1 MHKNN
6 CCLLGVILI
15 TSLATNN
22 CNLYLNMADT
32 SESLWPTVM
41 KKHFFFSPGLGDYPE
56 NQPVASPSCTA
67 AAGWAV
73 TRAAGRQ
80 EVGKLQHSRSNSAAY
95 RSVWGHFWPLH
106 LPSHYCSKGVYWTC
120 VICSTP
126 TCLCPWYSQIW
137 APALL
142 CFMSWQVIL

>member
-41 KKHFFFSPGLGDYPE
+41 KKHFFFF
-56 NQPVASPSCTA
+56 
-67 AAGWAV
+67 
-73 TRAAGRQ
+73 
-80 EVGKLQHSRSNSAAY
+80 LQDWVITQKINL
-95 RSVWGHFWPLH
+95 WLH
-106 LPSHYCSKGVYWTC
+106 P
-120 VICSTP
+120 
-126 TCLCPWYSQIW
+126 
-137 APALL
+137 PALL
-142 CFMSWQVIL
+142 LQAEQSPEQLEGRKWGSFNTPGAIQLLTEVSEVTFGHCTCLLTTVPKDSIGHVSYVLHQHVYVLDTLRSGHLRCSALCHGR